1 MGASTAI
8 VSSHCLSNEEFYDF
22 VDCLGGVVTSPFRAT
37 IIDRES
43 NIWIALLNAEAVS
56 DFYEDGVFAEW
67 EHLLGG
73 EVVRLIEM
81 QLDHSANSQL
91 LAFKIAVKF
100 GRRWPLVFCDVDGID
115 LQYHQIVEVYN
126 ALLGGKGSGF

>member
-8 VSSHCLSNEEFYDF
+8 VSSHCLGNEEFYDF

-56 DFYEDGVFAEW
+56 DFYEDGMFAEW

-73 EVVRLIEM
+73 EVVRLMEM
-81 QLDHSANSQL
+81 QLDHSANSKL

-100 GRRWPLVFCDVDGID
+100 GRLWPLVFCDVDGID
-115 LQYHQIVEVYN
+115 LQYDQVLASYN
-126 ALLGGKGSGF
+126 ALVDGK